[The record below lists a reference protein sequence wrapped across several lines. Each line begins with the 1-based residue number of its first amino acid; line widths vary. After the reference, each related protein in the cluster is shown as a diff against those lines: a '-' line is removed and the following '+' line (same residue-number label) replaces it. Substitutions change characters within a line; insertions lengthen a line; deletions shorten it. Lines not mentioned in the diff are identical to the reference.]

1 MHDLQKLQAPVAGN
15 TSTSPSTTGATE
27 LHRTG
32 GDRIFIVSVYVFL
45 AILMLMMIVPFI
57 NVLAVA
63 FSAPIASMEPGIILW
78 PQEFSVAGF
87 RVVWTNLELERAFIN
102 SSIVTSVGT
111 VAHVTLACLAG
122 YVLIQRDLPGRTLMF
137 VLILATMAVPSEL
150 IMIPLYIVNRDL
162 GLLNSLWALIFY
174 GMSSGF
180 SILLI
185 RNFFAGVPYDLAES
199 AKIDGA
205 SDFHIF
211 RTIYLPLSQ
220 AGIATIAL
228 FELVSRWNQFLP
240 VVLYINDSRKYTLQ
254 VALNALVTENLGTS
268 GMSMVTPNVR
278 MAGIVIAILPL
289 VIIYPFMQRY
299 FVHGIT
305 LGSVKE

>member
-1 MHDLQKLQAPVAGN
+1 MSQIENLQQPPPGNLLDKRTSGTGEHHGIGDHIFHYGVVA
-15 TSTSPSTTGATE
+15 
-27 LHRTG
+27 LL
-32 GDRIFIVSVYVFL
+32 V
-45 AILMLMMIVPFI
+45 ILVLMMIVPFI
-57 NVLAVA
+57 NVLAIA
-63 FSAPIASMEPGIILW
+63 FSEPLASMEHGIILW
-78 PQEFSVAGF
+78 PKKFSVQGF
-87 RVVWTNLELERAFIN
+87 STVWVNLDLQRAFVN
-102 SSIVTSVGT
+102 SIIVTSIGT
-111 VAHVTLACLAG
+111 VLHVFLSCFAA
-122 YVLIQRDLPGRTLMF
+122 YVLIQKDLVGKNLMLVF
-137 VLILATMAVPSEL
+137 ILATMAIPGEL
-150 IMIPLYIVNRDL
+150 IMIPLYMVNKQL
-162 GLLNSLWALIFY
+162 GLLNSLAALVFS
-174 GMSSGF
+174 GLVGGF
-180 SILLI
+180 SILLL

-240 VVLYINDSRKYTLQ
+240 VILYINDSRKYTLQ
-254 VALNALVTENLGTS
+254 VALQALVTENMGSS

-289 VIIYPFMQRY
+289 VVLYPFMQRY
-299 FVHGIT
+299 FVQGIT